1 MVDNV
6 TEYIIRGS
14 LTPQSVVDILRN
26 LQYRN
31 MKDEPTSY
39 TRSIEITVSDCG
51 HTFNSYTYA
60 NDDTRAGEHP
70 CRLCCHRG
78 NVVSGI
84 TELSTFPHH

>member
-39 TRSIEITVSDCG
+39 TRNIKITVSVDTPSILI
-51 HTFNSYTYA
+51 HMPMTALELA
-60 NDDTRAGEHP
+60 NTTVDF
-70 CRLCCHRG
+70 
-78 NVVSGI
+78 VVIEGMF
-84 TELSTFPHH
+84 LG

>member
-1 MVDNV
+1 MGDNV

-39 TRSIEITVSDCG
+39 TRSIEITVSV
-51 HTFNSYTYA
+51 
-60 NDDTRAGEHP
+60 DTPSILIHMPMRTLELVNTP
-70 CRLCCHRG
+70 VDF
-78 NVVSGI
+78 VVIEGMF
-84 TELSTFPHH
+84 LG

>member
-1 MVDNV
+1 MINGTMVDNV

-39 TRSIEITVSDCG
+39 TRNIKITVSVDTPSILI
-51 HTFNSYTYA
+51 HMPMTALELA
-60 NDDTRAGEHP
+60 NTTVDF
-70 CRLCCHRG
+70 
-78 NVVSGI
+78 VVIEGMF
-84 TELSTFPHH
+84 LG